1 MIRELLAQ
9 AEAKEMAIAAF
20 GGGRM
25 VLAEL
30 GSVELDMGKRFLLT
44 EEKAAVVCQLAMCA
58 KGGDPLVFVKE
69 GECSGLPGKTKSISI
84 YSKSGSEYKHEPSCQ
99 HCRGLKKPHA

>member
-1 MIRELLAQ
+1 MIFELLKQ
-9 AEAKEMAIAAF
+9 AGAECVAVVAE
-20 GGGRM
+20 GDGRK
-25 VLAEL
+25 VITPAD
-30 GSVELDMGKRFLLT
+30 SVDMYIQKGFFLN
-44 EEKAAVVCQLAMCA
+44 EKNAAVVCQLAMCA
-58 KGGDPLVFVKE
+58 KGGDPLVFVKD